1 MTFPDGIARTLYAV
15 LGKDDKFVAPL
26 VSFVKKT
33 EQTPTRILKV
43 ARERLSLI
51 KNQDTA

>member
-1 MTFPDGIARTLYAV
+1 MTFPDGIARPLYAV

-26 VSFVKKT
+26 VSFIKMT
-33 EQTPTRILKV
+33 EKTPTRIIKL